1 MRVIN
6 ILMVVLTAL
15 WLGSCSKVEPTV
27 QVATTS
33 SIPYTLDNGDRLRIE
48 VFGQRNM
55 SNTYVVDGNGTI
67 SMPLIGPVQ
76 VRGLTTAQ
84 TEIKLESRLGSQYL
98 RNPNVTVEVQRH
110 RPFFVLGEVTRSGQY
125 AFVSGMTAQTAIA
138 IAGGFTPRGD
148 RKLVRVTRKWEGKIV
163 QFDAPLTYQVLPG
176 DTIFVRERY
185 F

>member
-1 MRVIN
+1 MRV
-6 ILMVVLTAL
+6 LHLLLVVLAS
-15 WLGSCSKVEPTV
+15 LGIAGCSNSQPPV
-27 QVATTS
+27 QVAATS

-55 SNTYVVDGNGTI
+55 SNTYAVDGNGTI

-84 TEIKLESRLGSQYL
+84 TEIKLERKLGARYL

-110 RPFFVLGEVTRSGQY
+110 RPFFVLGEVTRSGQFAY
-125 AFVSGMTAQTAIA
+125 VNGMTAQTAIA

-148 RKLVRVTRKWEGKIV
+148 RKSVRVTRKWEGKIV